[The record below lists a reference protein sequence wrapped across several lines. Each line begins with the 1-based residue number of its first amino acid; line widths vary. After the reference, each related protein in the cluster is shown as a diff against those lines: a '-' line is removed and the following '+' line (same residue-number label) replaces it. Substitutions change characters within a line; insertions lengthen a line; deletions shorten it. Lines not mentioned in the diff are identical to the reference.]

1 MSIESTVENSLVFDR
16 WFDGFFDDYLQWNPV
31 NATFLGA
38 SRYDSELPDYVR
50 EADTDRIART
60 RDLIAR
66 LDRIPFDGL
75 DETRIY
81 DRALAR
87 AFLEIQLWE
96 TGSRFFQTGNPSHH
110 TREALFSVVALFQ
123 RDTVSEDD
131 RVDAAIAR
139 MQKLPRFLAT
149 ARDRID
155 RAPLIWTER
164 ALRETEA
171 AVVYFRDGIH
181 LLAQE
186 QWGIDATF
194 VRQAEI
200 AAGAFSEHAQ
210 WLRSVL
216 AERRIPFRP
225 AGTEIF
231 DHYLHRGHFLP
242 ADQTTDWWFDYAHA
256 ELVETTREL
265 RELAHA
271 IDWKHSAQ
279 QQLAGLSR
287 HHPAVSGYY
296 GSFERFWIQRRQQ
309 AIATDLVSWPSN
321 KIEFLPIPPS
331 EHVLAQQMPYQ
342 RYRCAPP
349 LTGHSVQRM
358 LVPPCDVEMSTEE
371 QESFLRRMHDTR
383 IDLDFVVRQGGLGR
397 FVQQNHAVQASSR
410 IGRIAGVDCAAKRAM
425 FCSGTLVDGWMSYAT
440 ELLEEIGV
448 LTDQQRLWEARHRVR
463 IAARAV
469 ADIAIHS
476 GEFTIE
482 RTARFLR
489 DEAWMPASEALDEAV
504 THSMFPGTGVAALA
518 GLAAIDELRRQLEDR
533 EGAGFSARVFHDRL
547 LSYGA
552 IPVTLI
558 AASMLNAG

>member
-1 MSIESTVENSLVFDR
+1 MSVESTVENGLVFDR
-16 WFDGFFDDYLQWNPV
+16 WLDGFFDHYLQWNPV

-38 SRYDSELPDYVR
+38 SRYDNELPDYAR
-50 EADTDRIART
+50 DADTDRIAHT

-66 LDRIPFDGL
+66 VDRIPSDSL
-75 DETRIY
+75 EETQIY

-87 AFLEIQLWE
+87 AFLETQLWE
-96 TGSRFFQTGNPSHH
+96 TGSRFFQAGNPSHH
-110 TREALFSVVALFQ
+110 TREALFSIVALFQ
-123 RDTVSEDD
+123 RDIVSQDD

-139 MQKLPRFLAT
+139 MQKLPGFLAT
-149 ARDRID
+149 ARDRIGS
-155 RAPLIWTER
+155 APLVWTER

-171 AVVYFRDGIH
+171 AVVYFREGVH

-186 QWGIDATF
+186 QRGIDTAF

-225 AGTEIF
+225 AGTEVF
-231 DHYLHRGHFLP
+231 DHCLHRGHFLP
-242 ADQTTDWWFDYAHA
+242 VDQTTDWWFDYAHA

-265 RELAHA
+265 RELARA
-271 IDWKHSAQ
+271 IDWKHSTQ
-279 QQLAGLSR
+279 QQLADLSR
-287 HHPAVSGYY
+287 HHPLVSEYY
-296 GSFERFWIQRRQQ
+296 GSFERFWNRRRQQ
-309 AIATDLVSWPSN
+309 AIAANLVSWPSDE
-321 KIEFLPIPPS
+321 IEFRPIPPS
-331 EHVLAQQMPYQ
+331 ERTLAQQMPYQ
-342 RYRCAPP
+342 LYRCAPP
-349 LTGHSVQRM
+349 LEGHTTQRM
-358 LVPPCDVEMSTEE
+358 LVPPCDTGMSPAE
-371 QESFLRRMHDTR
+371 QEAILRHMHNTR

-397 FVQQNHAVQASSR
+397 YVQQSHAVQASSR

-440 ELLEEIGV
+440 ELLEEIDV
-448 LTDQQRLWEARHRVR
+448 LTDQHRLWEARHRVR

-476 GEFTIE
+476 GEFTVE

-489 DEAWMPASEALDEAV
+489 DEAWMSASEALDEAV

-533 EGAGFSARVFHDRL
+533 EGVDFSPRVFHDRL
-547 LSYGA
+547 LGYGA